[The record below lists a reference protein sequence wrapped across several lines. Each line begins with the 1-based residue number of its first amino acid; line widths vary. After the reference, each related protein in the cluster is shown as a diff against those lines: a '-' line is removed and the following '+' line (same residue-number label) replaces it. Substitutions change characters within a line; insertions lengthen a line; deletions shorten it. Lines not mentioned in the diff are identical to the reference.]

1 MNVDSRSTGSHITRL
16 LEEWQDGDSHAA
28 EILVSK
34 TYDELRRIARLHLR
48 GERPGHTLQ
57 ATALLHEA
65 YLRLLDHVPES
76 IDSRQAFFRLMSAE
90 MRRRL
95 IDHARRRL
103 ADKRGAGAHPVSLD
117 AVDLAAS
124 VSDDDAQHM
133 LDRLDAALERLTVA
147 YPRTASVVQLRYLA
161 GLTLDETASELGL
174 STGTVK
180 REWTFAKAW
189 LAAALDANDSSI
201 R

>member
-1 MNVDSRSTGSHITRL
+1 VNVDSTSTGSHITRL
-16 LEEWQDGDSHAA
+16 LEEWQDGNSQAA

-34 TYDELRRIARLHLR
+34 TYNELRRIARLHLR

-95 IDHARRRL
+95 IDHARRRM

-117 AVDLAAS
+117 SVDLEAS
-124 VSDDDAQHM
+124 VSDNEAQDM
-133 LDRLDAALERLTVA
+133 LDRLDAALERLTAA

-189 LAAALDANDSSI
+189 LAAALDANDPSI
-201 R
+201 L